1 MPAGFPPRNQF
12 DSSNPSGSP
21 QGGSQLDGPPPHMA
35 PRPAGADT
43 NALMGQSQEGDGNAL
58 GMSPKAR
65 IIAAIAMLLQSVN
78 LIEGTVPGAVSP
90 QMLMEIDNLRV
101 TLPQAVDQL
110 SQQVSPLGLLSAIGS
125 ALAPGMGAGGGTAPM
140 PSLGQSAG
148 MPAGA
153 GSQQPPM

>member
-1 MPAGFPPRNQF
+1 MAAGFPPRNQF
-12 DSSNPSGSP
+12 DSSNPSSSP

-43 NALMGQSQEGDGNAL
+43 SALMGKSPDEEGGNAL

-65 IIAAIAMLLQSVN
+65 IIAAIAMLLQSIN
-78 LIEGTVPGAVSP
+78 IIEGTVPGAVSP
-90 QMLMEIDNLRV
+90 QMLMEVDNLRV

-110 SQQVSPLGLLSAIGS
+110 STQASPLGLLSAIGS
-125 ALAPGMGAGGGTAPM
+125 ALAPGMGMGGGSQAPM

-148 MPAGA
+148 SPAGA
-153 GSQQPPM
+153 PPMQ